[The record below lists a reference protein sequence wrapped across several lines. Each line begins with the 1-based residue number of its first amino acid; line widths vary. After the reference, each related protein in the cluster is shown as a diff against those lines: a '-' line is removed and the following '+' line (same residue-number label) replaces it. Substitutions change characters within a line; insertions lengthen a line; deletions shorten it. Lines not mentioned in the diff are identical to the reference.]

1 MRLGSRKKGGENRR
15 PGAKLGNGEDRRSY
29 LAANFMPQSSE
40 QYLELGLEAAIQP
53 GPRHWR
59 CPAVSRSSPFS
70 PYRVLSLCFCFCLC
84 RRDSF
89 CVF

>member
-1 MRLGSRKKGGENRR
+1 MRLESSKKVENGRSGANSRVRKN
-15 PGAKLGNGEDRRSY
+15 RRSY

-53 GPRHWR
+53 GPRHCR

-89 CVF
+89 CGF